1 MGDGGSKE
9 IHELKSCKKVVS
21 ETGISREEG
30 CSFQPLVF
38 VSLFLYLSYHFLH
51 HLCPPM
57 SFTSEIK
64 TEDNEL
70 CKSNL

>member
-1 MGDGGSKE
+1 MEDAGSKE
-9 IHELKSCKKVVS
+9 ICELKSCKKVFS
-21 ETGISREEG
+21 ETRISREEG

-38 VSLFLYLSYHFLH
+38 VSLCLYLFYHFLH

-57 SFTSEIK
+57 SFTSKIK
-64 TEDNEL
+64 NEDNEL